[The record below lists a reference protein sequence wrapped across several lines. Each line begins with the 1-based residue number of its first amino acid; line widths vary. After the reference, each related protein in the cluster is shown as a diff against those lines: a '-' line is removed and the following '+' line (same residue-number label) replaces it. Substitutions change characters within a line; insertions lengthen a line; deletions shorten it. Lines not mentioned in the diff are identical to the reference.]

1 MSIGNPKKFRF
12 SAGLEKTKKQAES
25 PEAKINDIARV
36 HKDKNYK
43 VKKELSFTTNLN
55 KGPLQKVGIFKQPL
69 LIYSFFDSVHLY
81 DRYIFP

>member
-43 VKKELSFTTNLN
+43 VKKELSFTTKKN
-55 KGPLQKVGIFKQPL
+55 KSKLA
-69 LIYSFFDSVHLY
+69 
-81 DRYIFP
+81 